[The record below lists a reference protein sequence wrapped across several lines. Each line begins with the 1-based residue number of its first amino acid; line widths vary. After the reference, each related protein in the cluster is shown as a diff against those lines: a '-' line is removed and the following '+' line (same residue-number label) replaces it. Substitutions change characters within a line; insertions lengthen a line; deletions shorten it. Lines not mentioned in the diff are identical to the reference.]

1 MIESVRFLNSPVR
14 IDVYETIRAH
24 PGITMKEVRELL
36 PQYSRDEVFRAMSVL
51 NGRMIRP
58 SGKEGTINT
67 WRVVR

>member
-14 IDVYETIRAH
+14 IDVYEIIRTH
-24 PGITMKEVRELL
+24 PGITMKGVLELL
-36 PQYSRDEVFRAMSVL
+36 PQYTRDEVFRAMSVL

-58 SGKEGTINT
+58 SDMEGTINC